1 MEIFRLVGSNF
12 FECGHHE
19 FELVLRHDDGGREV
33 GLLSL
38 SFGAALGIQGG
49 VGGLS
54 VGGLAG
60 ISLPKKTLTPNSL
73 TAVPTSSGSV
83 PSPVRLANHSHSL
96 PLCTSIPSIIPSSRH
111 ASSSFCNSALRLV
124 AKQTPIWAAVGG
136 KRFHAMQPQEL
147 VGMDDMHARGPS
159 VSSLQ

>member
-33 GLLSL
+33 GLLPL

-60 ISLPKKTLTPNSL
+60 ISLYDGPQRTKMIAMSF
-73 TAVPTSSGSV
+73 A
-83 PSPVRLANHSHSL
+83 L
-96 PLCTSIPSIIPSSRH
+96 PLRADRT
-111 ASSSFCNSALRLV
+111 
-124 AKQTPIWAAVGG
+124 
-136 KRFHAMQPQEL
+136 
-147 VGMDDMHARGPS
+147 
-159 VSSLQ
+159 